1 MLHHAWYVGN
11 VNYELY
17 AYELLGKIFFYLEDI
32 EKAKFF
38 HNKMISGKLESKN
51 SPAY

>member
-1 MLHHAWYVGN
+1 MLNLAWFTGN
-11 VNYELY
+11 ANYELY
-17 AYELLGKIFFYLEDI
+17 AYEMLGILFFYLEDI

-38 HNKMISGKLESKN
+38 HNKMISGKLEKKD